1 MTSARWHNRRS
12 QSSFSHRNINLTI
25 IYRPKNL
32 CENSR
37 SYLRRCGT
45 PVDHRAENSYIETG
59 KKSKFT
65 LPGQPHPQAS
75 TASTGR
81 ERPACSFSLGEREGE
96 KCSVR
101 PMFQIYKV
109 LGPRKWFLSCH
120 IRSTDKISIF
130 GMPEGHWEQ
139 RRMRCGLLC
148 WEKVHNPLRRRE
160 RNISIPAFQ
169 RAA

>member
-1 MTSARWHNRRS
+1 MTSARWHNRKS

-96 KCSVR
+96 KWSVR

-109 LGPRKWFLSCH
+109 QGQGNGFCLA
-120 IRSTDKISIF
+120 IF
-130 GMPEGHWEQ
+130 GALTKLAYLG
-139 RRMRCGLLC
+139 C
-148 WEKVHNPLRRRE
+148 LRATGNKGE
-160 RNISIPAFQ
+160 
-169 RAA
+169 